1 MGVLRNYEND
11 GAESAFLSLV
21 AEENAKRRKGSAFSL
36 FLLLVAGVAISLS
49 SFFFYTDES
58 TGTLA
63 LAKEA
68 LSDFL
73 EENQA
78 VSVFLGLDDGEGEAE

>member
-1 MGVLRNYEND
+1 MLRNYEND
-11 GAESAFLSLV
+11 GAENAFLSLV
-21 AEENAKRRKGSAFSL
+21 TEENAKRRNGSAFSL
-36 FLLLVAGVAISLS
+36 LLLLVCGVALSLS

-58 TGTLA
+58 TGSLA
-63 LAKEA
+63 FAKEA

-78 VSVFLGLDDGEGEAE
+78 ISVFLGLEDGEGEAK